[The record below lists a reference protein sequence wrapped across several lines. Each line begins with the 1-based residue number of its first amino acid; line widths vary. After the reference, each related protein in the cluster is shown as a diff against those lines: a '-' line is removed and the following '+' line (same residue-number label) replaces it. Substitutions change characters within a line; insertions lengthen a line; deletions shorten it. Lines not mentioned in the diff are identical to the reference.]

1 MFKKYLFFA
10 FIGISNVALA
20 QGVAV
25 NTDNST
31 PDNSAMLDVKS
42 TTKGLL
48 TPRMTVAQRVAISS
62 PATGLLVYQTD
73 GTTGFYH
80 YNGSAWTYLLNA
92 NTGWSTLGNAGTF
105 VGSNF
110 IGTTDNNDFVTRT
123 NNTERMRVTA
133 DGNVGIGTLPLGG
146 LHVYGGLGANSWTY
160 LGGNLNGSAPNPS
173 AGVKSGLMYGWNA
186 SGGSGE
192 SDLVWGTGLGVSPS
206 LFFTTWDGTTKTRRM
221 IITSSGNVG
230 IGTSSPAQKLDV
242 WGNLCFAGALM
253 PSNVAGTAGQVLTSA
268 GAGIA
273 PTWTSINN
281 GLTLTSGVMQL
292 GGTLTKAT
300 TISTNSFTLNVAGSS
315 LTTTIAS
322 TGYVGIGAT
331 PNAPL
336 EFGTTVAN
344 RKIVLYGT
352 SNNDHQFYGM
362 GVNASTY
369 RFQVDATSSD
379 FVYYAGTT
387 STTSNELMRIKGNGN
402 VGIGTN
408 APTAKL
414 SVNGTAN
421 NATGNWTVFSD
432 ARVKTVTGQFTDGLD
447 VVKQINPITFQYNE
461 NAPFPVKDEQI
472 GIIAQELEK
481 IAPYMVCKQKNDKIK
496 DLREVNPQAYTFL
509 LINAIKEQ
517 QAQIEALEAANAG
530 LKSENA
536 GFKTKLSE
544 IDTLKAEMKQIK
556 DLLNIEASNKK

>member
-1 MFKKYLFFA
+1 MFKKYLLVA
-10 FIGISNVALA
+10 LVGASNVALA

-25 NTDNST
+25 NTDNSA
-31 PDNSAMLDVKS
+31 PDNSSLLDVKS
-42 TTKGLL
+42 TTKGVLIS
-48 TPRMTVAQRVAISS
+48 RMTAAQRAAISS

-92 NTGWSTLGNAGTF
+92 NTGWATTGNAGTS

-110 IGTTDNNDFVTRT
+110 IGTTDANDFVTRT

-133 DGNVGIGTLPLGG
+133 NGNVGIGVLPLGG

-173 AGVKSGLMYGWNA
+173 AGVTSGLMYGWNA
-186 SGGSGE
+186 SGGAGE
-192 SDLVWGTGLGVSPS
+192 SDLVWGIGLGASPS
-206 LFFTTWDGTTKTRRM
+206 LFFTTWDGTTKIRRM
-221 IITSSGNVG
+221 IITNSGNVG

-242 WGNLCFAGALM
+242 WGNISFAGALM
-253 PSNVAGTAGQVLTSA
+253 PNNIAGTAGQVLTSL
-268 GAGIA
+268 GAGVA

-281 GLTLTSGVMQL
+281 GLTLSGGVMQL

-300 TISTNSFTLNVAGSS
+300 TISTNGFTLNVVGSS
-315 LTTTIAS
+315 LTTTIANS
-322 TGYVGIGAT
+322 GYVGIGKT

-336 EFGTTVAN
+336 EFATTLAN
-344 RKIVLYGT
+344 RKVVLWDG

-362 GVNASTY
+362 GVNPSTY

-379 FVYYAGTT
+379 FVYYAGTS

-408 APTAKL
+408 TPTAKL

-421 NATGNWTVFSD
+421 NATGNWAVFSD
-432 ARVKTVTGQFTDGLD
+432 ARIKTVTGSFTDGLNI
-447 VVKQINPITFQYNE
+447 VKQINPVTFRYNE
-461 NAPFPVKDEQI
+461 NAPFPVKDQQI
-472 GIIAQELEK
+472 GIVAQELEK
-481 IAPYMVCKQKNDKIK
+481 IAPYMVSKQKNDKIK
-496 DLREVNPQAYTFL
+496 DLREVNTQAYTFL

-517 QAQIEALEAANAG
+517 QAQIETLKTENTSLKTQNSSFEAKLNNMEASIQQLKSLVLLEA
-530 LKSENA
+530 
-536 GFKTKLSE
+536 
-544 IDTLKAEMKQIK
+544 KQK
-556 DLLNIEASNKK
+556 